1 MSSHPLR
8 FGPGSWPAAIAVL
21 LVASL
26 AAPPLAQA
34 HGWKK
39 SKKQEQYFQRV
50 STFPVYLNICEPDDE
65 ECISEESYAEILTP
79 TEDGKTIIYIGKH
92 EDDGI
97 VGFVDIKNPS
107 NPKPAGVIEVVGE
120 PTSVAVA
127 GDYALVVVNTRTDF
141 VNTSGQLLVIDI
153 KTRTTV
159 RTMEL
164 GGQPDSV
171 VVSPDGRYAAIA
183 IENER
188 DEDFGDGAPPQL
200 PGGYLMIVDIGAKW
214 YHWKNKWQRPVSEW
228 ELRKVDLT
236 GLADPDFY
244 PEDPEPEYVDINEAN
259 FAVVTLQENNHIAIV
274 YLPTGKV
281 VQDFSAGSVDLT
293 KIDATEDDVINQ
305 TESLDDVLR
314 EPDAVNW
321 TSLLTFATANEGD
334 LDGGSRGF
342 SIFAANGKVLYDSGN
357 ELEQIIARVG
367 HYPESRSENKG
378 NEPEAVKYETFG
390 SDKFLFV
397 GSERSSTVAVYKL
410 DWLGRPDFHQILPG
424 GWGPEGLATHPGR
437 GLMMTSSEN
446 DDRAS
451 TFRSVITIY
460 QLQKKDPAYPTV
472 VSDDRPDGT
481 PIPWAGLSALAADP
495 MSRKKAYTVYDAF
508 FAQSRIYTLDMSET
522 PPVITKETVLMEN
535 GSTVNLDLEGIAVRS
550 DGTFWV
556 ATEGAGNCNGATCP
570 ASATP
575 NQIIKV
581 DKDGTVLARI
591 NLPAGLALAQRSNGF
606 EGVTVTGTVDIDE
619 VVYVAFQRAWTAA
632 GDVDGLQTR
641 IGRYDVAA
649 DEWTFAYY
657 TLDMSETNNPGDWVG
672 LSEITAINDTT
683 FVVIERDKQA
693 GLDAKIKKLYQFTT
707 NGVTFKAWNDPALEV
722 VPKLLVRDVLP
733 DMAAPNGAVIEKLE
747 GFMVLRDGTSWIVT
761 DNDGTDD
768 VAGETQLINLGRNVP

>member
-1 MSSHPLR
+1 MSTHPLR
-8 FGPGSWPAAIAVL
+8 ALRGAWPAALAAL

-26 AAPPLAQA
+26 TAPPVVQA

-39 SKKQEQYFQRV
+39 WKKQEQYFQRV
-50 STFPVYLNICEPDDE
+50 STFPVYLNVCEADDE
-65 ECISEESYAEILTP
+65 DCINLESYAEILTP
-79 TEDGKTIIYIGKH
+79 SEDGKTLIYVGRH
-92 EDDGI
+92 DGNGI

-107 NPKPAGVIEVVGE
+107 KPKPAGFLDVDGE

-127 GDYALVVVNTRTDF
+127 GDYALVAVNTRLDF
-141 VNTSGQLLVIDI
+141 VNPSGQLLVIDI
-153 KTRTTV
+153 ASRAVV

-171 VVSPDGRYAAIA
+171 AVSPDGQYAAIA

-188 DEDFGDGAPPQL
+188 DEEFGDGAPPQL
-200 PGGYLMIVDIGAKW
+200 PAGYLMIVDIGSKR
-214 YHWKNKWQRPVSEW
+214 YHWKNKWQRPVSQW
-228 ELRKVDLT
+228 ELRKVNLT
-236 GLADPDFY
+236 GLADLY

-259 FAVVTLQENNHIAIV
+259 FAVVTLQENNHIVIV
-274 YLPTGKV
+274 HLPTGKV

-293 KIDATEDDVINQ
+293 QIDATEDDVINQ
-305 TESLDDVLR
+305 TDSLNDVLR
-314 EPDAVNW
+314 EPDAVAW
-321 TSLLTFATANEGD
+321 TSLLTLATANEGD

-342 SIFAANGKVLYDSGN
+342 SIFGANGKVLYDSGN
-357 ELEQIIARVG
+357 ALEHVITSVG
-367 HYPESRSENKG
+367 QHPESRSENKG
-378 NEPEAVKYETFG
+378 SEPEAVKYETYG

-397 GSERSSTVAVYKL
+397 GSERSSTVAVHKL
-410 DWLGRPDFHQILPG
+410 DWLGRPEFHQILPG
-424 GWGPEGLATHPGR
+424 GWGPEGLTTISSR
-437 GLMMTSSEN
+437 GLMATSSEN
-446 DDRAS
+446 DERAA

-472 VSDDRPDGT
+472 VSADRPDGT

-495 MSRKKAYTVYDAF
+495 MNRKRAYTVYDAY
-508 FAQSRIYTLDMSET
+508 FAQSRIFTLDMSET

-535 GSTVNLDLEGIAVRS
+535 GATVDLDLEGIAVRS
-550 DGTFWV
+550 NGSFWV

-575 NQIIKV
+575 NQIIQV
-581 DKDGTVLARI
+581 DKDGTVLARV

-657 TLDMSETNNPGDWVG
+657 TLDMSETNNAGDWVG

-693 GLDAKIKKLYQFTT
+693 GSDAKIKKLYQFTT
-707 NGVTFKAWNDPALEV
+707 NGVTFKPWNDAALEI
-722 VPKLLVRDVLP
+722 VPKTLVRDVLP

-761 DNDGTDD
+761 DNDGTED
-768 VAGETQLINLGRNVP
+768 VAGETQLINLGRNVL